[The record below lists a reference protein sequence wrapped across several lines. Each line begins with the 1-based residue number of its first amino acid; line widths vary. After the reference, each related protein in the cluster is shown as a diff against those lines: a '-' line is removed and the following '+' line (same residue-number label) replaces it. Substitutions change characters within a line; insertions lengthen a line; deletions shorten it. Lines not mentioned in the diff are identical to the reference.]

1 MAQLKIFVSSTSYD
15 LRMVRS
21 ELDRFISDLGH
32 LPVLS
37 EEGDILYDP
46 FSNTHQDC
54 LSEVRKCDML
64 LLLVGSRY
72 GGTCIPSVIDSI
84 DIDKLKTLSSS
95 PQILD
100 NPNSIS
106 ITQAE
111 VLQAIEH
118 EIPVYTYILDEVYHD
133 HHLYEKNKKNEN
145 IINEIDFPSIQKKE
159 SAKYIFEF
167 INFLCHRINNNSI
180 ATFSKPIDITNN
192 LKAQLSGLL
201 QNLITEKKQKPV
213 TNQSVFANIQIVEG
227 TEGYLSLLA
236 KLIASSEREVLFTST
251 RMAGTNEGGVY
262 GKLQKSIIESS
273 LNFQKRNPNRV
284 HYGIIDAKSVETSSG
299 AAELRSKVPDIVLRF
314 NDELNAIK
322 VNFFISDENQVVLRM
337 NKGGNKNRYSV
348 LIQNKH
354 LAIILKRYF
363 YSLWNKSIFMSR
375 HIQSVV
381 ENDPNTLED
390 VLESSGRNKAAELLE
405 YLEFLNEIDKKNQ
418 IVPTRFFEKI
428 MPVRKSHYLNN
439 DVSALAAYQT
449 HFVNHIGA
457 NGISYHDIS
466 EVKMRVLDRLFID
479 YTKSSKAFFVQY
491 FLANYFKARHSLES
505 LDYLLNRAQG
515 ISILDLG
522 GGGGASVLAIVDYG
536 NSRSLNIGRLD
547 VVDRSEDQIEI
558 SKNVLE
564 SKKIMA
570 NFFVEDA
577 IDYLERSKQKYD
589 LIFAGNIFCESEGEG
604 ELNNLI
610 ARVKSALENDGK
622 LLVVERTESKIYDL
636 LERNGNLR
644 MKKYMYQ
651 NKRFEI
657 PADNGYYDF
666 IDEITKTN
674 ISEYVKREYTLR
686 YAIYEK

>member
-54 LSEVRKCDML
+54 LNEVRKCDLL

-72 GGTCIPSVIDSI
+72 GGSCIPSVIDSI

-95 PQILD
+95 PQILN

-111 VLQAIEH
+111 VFKAIEH
-118 EIPVYTYILDEVYHD
+118 KIPVYTYVLNDVYHD
-133 HHLYEKNKKNEN
+133 HHLYEKNKEN
-145 IINEIDFPSIQKKE
+145 KSIINEIDFPSIQKKE

-167 INFLCHRINNNSI
+167 INFLRHRLNNNSI
-180 ATFSKPIDITNN
+180 ATFSKPIDIRNN
-192 LKAQLSGLL
+192 LKSQLSGLL
-201 QNLITEKKQKPV
+201 QNLVAEKKQKPA
-213 TNQSVFANIQIVEG
+213 TNQTVFANIQIVEG

-251 RMAGTNEGGVY
+251 RMAGTNEGGIY

-273 LNFQKRNPNRV
+273 INFQKRNPNRV
-284 HYGIIDAKSVETSSG
+284 HYGIIDAKSAETSSG

-322 VNFFISDENQVVLRM
+322 VNFFISDETQVVLRM
-337 NKGGNKNRYSV
+337 NKGGDSNRYSV

-354 LAIILKRYF
+354 LAIILKKYF
-363 YSLWNKSIFMSR
+363 YSLWNKSTFMSR
-375 HIQSVV
+375 HIKSVI
-381 ENDPNTLED
+381 ENDPSTLED
-390 VLESSGRNKAAELLE
+390 VLESSGHSKAAELLE
-405 YLEFLNEIDKKNQ
+405 YLAFLNDIDKKNQ

-428 MPVRKSHYLNN
+428 MPVRKAHYSSS
-439 DVSALAAYQT
+439 DVSALTAYHE

-457 NGISYHDIS
+457 SGITHQDIS
-466 EVKMRVLDRLFID
+466 EVKMRVLDRSYID
-479 YTKSSKAFFVQY
+479 YTKLSKAFFVQY

-505 LDYLLNRAQG
+505 LDDLLSRAQG
-515 ISILDLG
+515 LSILDLG
-522 GGGGASVLAIVDYG
+522 GGGGGSALAIVDYC
-536 NSRSLNIGRLD
+536 NSRHLNIGRLD
-547 VVDRSEDQIEI
+547 VVDRSEDQVEI
-558 SKNVLE
+558 SKNILE
-564 SKKIMA
+564 SKISLA
-570 NFFVEDA
+570 NYFVEDA
-577 IDYLERSKQKYD
+577 IEYLESSNEKYD
-589 LIFAGNIFCESEGEG
+589 LIFAGNIFCESEDDG

-610 ARVKSALENDGK
+610 ALVKSALENGGN
-622 LLVVERTESKIYDL
+622 LLVVERTESKIYEI
-636 LERNGNLR
+636 LERNTNLS
-644 MKKYMYQ
+644 MKNYMYQ

-666 IDEITKTN
+666 IDEMTN
-674 ISEYVKREYTLR
+674 SNLSEFVKREYTLR
-686 YAIYEK
+686 YALYE